1 MVNFI
6 PPYLGEDIKSN
17 AEKKIYE
24 SLKTLS
30 LKNGYVL
37 HSLGLPR
44 HQSKIYGEID
54 FVVVCEYGVACLEIK
69 GGRVECRE
77 GKWIFTDRNNI
88 EREKSEGPFSQVTGN
103 MFSLRE
109 GIRKRYQT
117 NPRLKNILFASGVVF
132 PDINFNSISQE
143 IIPEIIFDKKTES
156 ITDYIKNIF
165 KYWGNRQNKASSKLS
180 PIEIKDIVN
189 YLRGEFSFIPSLG
202 DRLESVEQKLIRLT
216 NEQALLMDA
225 LSLNQRLLIEGNA
238 GSGKTLMAINFAK
251 KKAELGE
258 KVLYLSFNKN
268 LASSV
273 HKDIGDIP
281 NLKIINIHA
290 LFGEYV
296 EVDTNKLN
304 KNPQKYFSETLP
316 EEFHNYISSLS
327 ILDLEKLQFDQLVLD
342 EGQDI
347 LKPSFIFSLDLL
359 LKNGFEKG
367 NWAIFYDEKQNI
379 YNPEYSDGMEL
390 LYSMNCTKF
399 KLQVNCRN
407 TVQIGKYSAE
417 ASGVE
422 LKEFIKENGEEVEK
436 ISFKD
441 NEEFKNNIKDILKTL
456 KKEKIKMNEVVF
468 LSPKRYDKSLLKKA
482 EIEVNELRDDMDPSI
497 DIPIYATIQ
506 GFKGLDSKI
515 IILVDTDDILDKN
528 YSKFIYIAA
537 TRARTLLYIVG
548 SKDFWGKHK

>member
-497 DIPIYATIQ
+497 DISIYATIQ

>member
-225 LSLNQRLLIEGNA
+225 LSLNERLLIEGNA

-422 LKEFIKENGEEVEK
+422 LKEFIKDNGEEVEK
-436 ISFKD
+436 ISFNH

>member
-1 MVNFI
+1 MVKFI

-88 EREKSEGPFSQVTGN
+88 EREKSEGPFAQVTGN

-109 GIRKRYQT
+109 VIRKRYQT

-165 KYWGNRQNKASSKLS
+165 KYWENRQNKASSKLS
-180 PIEIKDIVN
+180 LIEIKDIVN

-225 LSLNQRLLIEGNA
+225 LSLNERLLIEGNA

-251 KKAELGE
+251 KKAEIGE

-327 ILDLEKLQFDQLVLD
+327 KLDLEKLQSDQLVLD

-359 LKNGFEKG
+359 LKKGFEKG

-441 NEEFKNNIKDILKTL
+441 NEEFKNNIKNILKTL

-482 EIEVNELRDDMDPSI
+482 EIEVKELRDDMEMSI